1 MASASRQNMHAGVA
15 SLSLAAQVHRMPPE
29 LQSTIFTYTHHPSIT
44 YEPEPLVKGGYLSSV
59 QHAYI
64 YSPNTATWCSTCGEQ
79 LGEEWVCCTESGDM
93 MCRCCGDRG
102 ACLHCEKI
110 AREKR
115 AAEARANAADGAI
128 ETEIVA

>member
-64 YSPNTATWCSTCGEQ
+64 YSPNTA
-79 LGEEWVCCTESGDM
+79 LGAVPVESSSVKNGY
-93 MCRCCGDRG
+93 
-102 ACLHCEKI
+102 
-110 AREKR
+110 
-115 AAEARANAADGAI
+115 AALNRVI
-128 ETEIVA
+128 